1 MAGAANPGPRTP
13 RGDGGP
19 ASRGRPMSQAGYV
32 LGAWGVT
39 LAAVGIYAAS
49 LVVRGRRLVRRA
61 RGEDGE

>member
-1 MAGAANPGPRTP
+1 
-13 RGDGGP
+13 
-19 ASRGRPMSQAGYV
+19 MSQAGYV
-32 LGAWGVT
+32 FGAWGVT